1 MPAATDSF
9 PSGQSRHG
17 SAVPSVELDDAL
29 AESLRGEFT
38 PKFLATRDA
47 EGMPNVVPVISL
59 QPYGRQRLIFGN
71 FLMWKTER
79 NLRAD
84 PRVSV
89 AVFTEGLLAA
99 TLRGVFEGFQKT
111 GEYVDRV
118 NSSPHMR
125 YNAYMGVRSAGSIR
139 ITGISAPLRFSKGGI
154 LLAALGSRLLG
165 LRAGRRSPGKPLL
178 KPVVAERFAKLAAV
192 KVIAFLDR
200 DGHPVA
206 APVRALAPVRP
217 DLLLFPRKPVEP
229 WLENLRE
236 GAPVAASVI
245 TAEPV
250 AFQVKGAYRSAGSG
264 WGSVQVET
272 VYHASPPY
280 VGKAIQQSPSS

>member
-1 MPAATDSF
+1 MTTATDSF
-9 PSGQSRHG
+9 ASGRPQPG
-17 SAVPSVELDDAL
+17 SDVQPVELEEQLVQA
-29 AESLRGEFT
+29 LRGEFT

-47 EGMPNVVPVISL
+47 EGTPNVVPIISL
-59 QPYGRQRLIFGN
+59 QSYDRRRLIFGN

-79 NLRAD
+79 NLKAD

-89 AVFTEGLLAA
+89 TVFTVDLLAA
-99 TLRGVFEGFQKT
+99 TLRGLFEGFQKT
-111 GEYVDRV
+111 GEFVDIV

-139 ITGISAPLRFSKGGI
+139 ITEISAPLKFSKGGI
-154 LLAALGSRLLG
+154 LFAALAARLRG
-165 LRAGRRSPGKPLL
+165 FQAGAEGADRRPLR
-178 KPVVAERFAKLAAV
+178 PVVAARYARLSAV

-200 DGHPVA
+200 EGHPVA
-206 APVRALAPVRP
+206 VPVGALAPVRP
-217 DLLLFPRKPVEP
+217 DMLLFPRKPVEA
-229 WLENLRE
+229 WLADLRE

-250 AFQVKGAYRSAGSG
+250 AFQVKGTYRSADSG
-264 WGSVQVET
+264 WGAVQVKA

-280 VGKAIQQSPSS
+280 VGKAIGDSSP

>member
-1 MPAATDSF
+1 MTTATDSF
-9 PSGQSRHG
+9 FSGLRHPG
-17 SAVPSVELDDAL
+17 PDGPPVALDGAL
-29 AESLRGEFT
+29 AEALRGEFT
-38 PKFLATRDA
+38 PKFLATRDT
-47 EGMPNVVPVISL
+47 EGSPNVVPIISI
-59 QPYGRQRLIFGN
+59 QPYDRERLIFGN

-89 AVFTEGLLAA
+89 ALFTKDLFAA

-111 GEYVDRV
+111 GEFVDIV
-118 NSSPHMR
+118 NSSSHMR

-154 LLAALGSRLLG
+154 LLAALGSRLRG
-165 LRAGRRSPGKPLL
+165 LRLGRAGTGNRLL
-178 KPVVAERFAKLAAV
+178 KPVVAQRFSRLAAV

-200 DGHPVA
+200 QGHPVA
-206 APVRALAPVRP
+206 VPVRALAPVRP
-217 DLLLFPRKPVEP
+217 DVLLFPRKPVEA
-229 WLENLRE
+229 WLADLRE

-250 AFQVKGAYRSAGSG
+250 AFQVKGTFRSAGSG
-264 WGSVQVET
+264 WGTIQIEK

-280 VGKAIQQSPSS
+280 VGKAIEHQP

>member
-1 MPAATDSF
+1 MTAATDSSF
-9 PSGQSRHG
+9 SGLRHPG
-17 SAVPSVELDDAL
+17 PDGPSVELDEEL
-29 AESLRGEFT
+29 AEALRGEFT

-47 EGMPNVVPVISL
+47 EGSPNVVPIISL
-59 QPYGRQRLIFGN
+59 QPYDRKRLIFGN

-89 AVFTEGLLAA
+89 ALFTEDLLAA

-111 GEYVDRV
+111 GEFVDIV

-125 YNAYMGVRSAGSIR
+125 YNAYMGVRNAGSIR
-139 ITGISAPLRFSKGGI
+139 ITDTCKPLRFSKGDI
-154 LLAALGSRLLG
+154 LLAALGSRLRG
-165 LRAGRRSPGKPLL
+165 LRLGQASTGRCLL
-178 KPVVAERFAKLAAV
+178 KPVVADRFARLAAV

-200 DGHPVA
+200 EGHPVA
-206 APVRALAPVRP
+206 VPVRALGPTRP
-217 DLLLFPRKPVEP
+217 DMLLFPLKPVEL
-229 WLENLRE
+229 WLSDLRE

-250 AFQVKGAYRSAGSG
+250 AFQVKGTYRSAGSG
-264 WGSVQVET
+264 WGSVQIEK

-280 VGKAIQQSPSS
+280 VGKAIEHHL